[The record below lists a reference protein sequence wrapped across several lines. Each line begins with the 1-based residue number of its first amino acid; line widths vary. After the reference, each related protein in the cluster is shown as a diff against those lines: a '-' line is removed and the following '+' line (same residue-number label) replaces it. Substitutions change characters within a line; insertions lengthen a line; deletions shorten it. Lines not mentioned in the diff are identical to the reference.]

1 MKCPHCNNERFI
13 AHQLVRM
20 DVVVDGNNSFLE
32 QKDIYDSEKPYGPYS
47 CTECGYEFDEL
58 ELK

>member
-32 QKDIYDSEKPYGPYS
+32 QKDI
-47 CTECGYEFDEL
+47 
-58 ELK
+58 